1 MARNQNYEIYSGKT
15 RLTLPYVDIFSF
27 DKNEFHLNHQSFHPF
42 AGDDYRV
49 NPTLLNDFK
58 INQLK
63 LSEESSLS
71 TFDYV
76 KKSSIKN
83 FFNAQRVDV
92 PICLKKSKSTYSI
105 VFETPLVKLINM
117 IMRSGFKLRVYKI
130 LGENFFN
137 FFKKLSLLYTPMKYN
152 HWSVIFWTTDVFN
165 FIEYAK
171 YYNYQLQDT
180 DKLPLKV
187 DNSFKGVGMEFNRN
201 LSLNLLFFEALE
213 EYFPIFSFYVRKV
226 DKSVR
231 KNSRGKSGKYVIIW
245 KYTPPYRRLYVLLRW
260 FLKDLRFQKMKT
272 FDKRFLKIFETFL
285 FHPETTFLVKL
296 RRFIHFHVFDN
307 LKTKLMKTLKA
318 SS

>member
-152 HWSVIFWTTDVFN
+152 H
-165 FIEYAK
+165 
-171 YYNYQLQDT
+171 
-180 DKLPLKV
+180 
-187 DNSFKGVGMEFNRN
+187 
-201 LSLNLLFFEALE
+201 
-213 EYFPIFSFYVRKV
+213 
-226 DKSVR
+226 
-231 KNSRGKSGKYVIIW
+231 
-245 KYTPPYRRLYVLLRW
+245 
-260 FLKDLRFQKMKT
+260 
-272 FDKRFLKIFETFL
+272 
-285 FHPETTFLVKL
+285 
-296 RRFIHFHVFDN
+296 
-307 LKTKLMKTLKA
+307 
-318 SS
+318 